1 MGNSKTL
8 KTSHDQAR
16 GRDQLILDYNHNLHY
31 GTYLEASSALAVLAQ
46 DGHLADNNCAEAIV
60 ESASSLIEKA
70 NFLQLQS
77 AFQHNFYAFAKM
89 DKSIST
95 KVFGGVLDRLAE
107 KPVMNAVDYPQ
118 RAFFL
123 QTMIRSADAEFGHI
137 QSRATDEW
145 KAMMQMTKEQC
156 DEEAYIAALLN
167 AAKGTPKCDLNYMAA
182 HMWHDYVVKDV
193 AAEDKDHA
201 QALISRDY
209 DTFNGVVA
217 GSLQNRNFGAL
228 CRCLL
233 LYRRLI

>member
-1 MGNSKTL
+1 M
-8 KTSHDQAR
+8 
-16 GRDQLILDYNHNLHY
+16 
-31 GTYLEASSALAVLAQ
+31 
-46 DGHLADNNCAEAIV
+46 

-156 DEEAYIAALLN
+156 DEGAYIAALLN

-193 AAEDKDHA
+193 AVQDKDHA
-201 QALISRDY
+201 QALLERDY

-217 GSLQNRNFGAL
+217 GSLQNRNWGAMQVPAV
-228 CRCLL
+228 
-233 LYRRLI
+233 I